1 MKKIRVS
8 FFVFL
13 SLLSLLYMPCSAQQ
27 TTGNNNHAVTDAI
40 TIEGKFITPCNIPPS
55 VKISAYNI
63 LMSPFQDVQVNANG
77 TFTYQL
83 IIKDP
88 KQVALRTNNSIFEF
102 IVTPEEKIYHIEI
115 VCGADQAEKISVIN
129 SNENKAFLPF
139 NELTKTFKT
148 ELAKIADT
156 NLDDKNT
163 FSNLA
168 NLISNYQNKTKAIA
182 KTSRGTF
189 TGDVLCPATQIP
201 PSALISIS
209 ALRANFFQPQFF
221 KNQHFYYNFL
231 PASII
236 INYFNLLNNTD
247 TSFAWVEKIM
257 DTAIQNHEAGRLFQ
271 QTIYSLFYNMHKEAL
286 LIKYIGWADN
296 NPDSMFDFLAK
307 MKLSEAKKT
316 MPGAPEP
323 DFQLEDTTGALN
335 RISETIASSKLTLL
349 IFYSP
354 TCEHCQEQL
363 PKLLPL
369 WDKYKNSGLK
379 IYAVGCEAEKN
390 EWRNFIHNKSTAEW
404 TNVFEPYSDKAP
416 SVLYFG
422 IHDYPKYIL
431 INQKGTIVSRFN
443 NLQIILNEIPK
454 QMAN

>member
-1 MKKIRVS
+1 MKKVRVS
-8 FFVFL
+8 LLVFL
-13 SLLSLLYMPCSAQQ
+13 WLFSLLYMRANAQQ
-27 TTGNNNHAVTDAI
+27 ATSNNDQAAADAI
-40 TIEGKFITPCNIPPS
+40 TIEGKFISPCNIPAS

-83 IIKDP
+83 IINDP

-102 IVTPEEKIYHIEI
+102 LVTPNEKVYHIEI
-115 VCGADQAEKISVIN
+115 KCADGQSEKISVIN
-129 SNENKAFLPF
+129 SDENSAFIPF
-139 NELTKTFKT
+139 NELSKTFKT
-148 ELAKIADT
+148 DLAKFADS

-163 FSNLA
+163 FDNLVT
-168 NLISNYQNKTKAIA
+168 LISNYQDKTNAIV
-182 KTSRGTF
+182 KVHYETF
-189 TGDVLCPATQIP
+189 TGDILCPATQIP
-201 PSALISIS
+201 KSALSSIT
-209 ALRANFFQPQFF
+209 ALRADFFQPQFF

-231 PASII
+231 PTSII
-236 INYFNLLNNTD
+236 INYFNLLNSTD

-271 QTIYSLFYNMHKEAL
+271 QTIYSLFYNMHKEAQ
-286 LIKYIGWADN
+286 LIKYIDWADK

-307 MKLSEAKKT
+307 MKLAEAKKT
-316 MPGAPEP
+316 MPGTAEP
-323 DFQLEDTTGALN
+323 DFQLEDTTGTLKK
-335 RISETIASSKLTLL
+335 ISETIASSKLTLL

-363 PKLLPL
+363 PKFLPL
-369 WDKYKNSGLK
+369 WDKYKNKGFK

-390 EWRNFIHNKSTAEW
+390 EWRNFIHNKSTGEW
-404 TNVFEPYSDKAP
+404 ANVFEPYSNNAP

-431 INQKGTIVSRFN
+431 INEKGAIVSRFN